1 MGVLDMYGV
10 FYFKSGVQ
18 YVFGNTI
25 LTTKTMS
32 YLCVCCR

>member
-10 FYFKSGVQ
+10 FYFKRGVQ

-25 LTTKTMS
+25 LITKTMS
-32 YLCVCCR
+32 YLCVCFR